1 MRLLHA
7 ATLTTPDPEA
17 AAARYARWLDY
28 QIVERGVVGA
38 DLAASWGAPSAEGG
52 DYVVCRPASGAAV
65 FIRFIAG
72 EPHPDYAP
80 LRTFGWAAIE
90 ICVQDTL
97 AAHARM
103 SQPDCPFEVIGP
115 PRELDGMPMIFPM
128 QVKGPDGEIVYLT
141 QIRSDPPGM
150 ALPRAESPIDRL
162 FILVLACSD
171 ISASAAW
178 LQGALG
184 VDVGPVMA
192 ITYTMLAQA
201 FDMPIEIK
209 HPIATATHQGDCFL
223 ELDQYPQ
230 AAIARPHHEAN
241 LRPGVA
247 LASFLH
253 PDLASVARSW
263 ITPPVAR
270 PGPFYDGRL
279 VGTLSGPDETLIE
292 LIQA

>member
-1 MRLLHA
+1 MRLLRA
-7 ATLTTPDPEA
+7 ATLTTPDPEIT
-17 AAARYARWLDY
+17 AARYARWLDY
-28 QIVERGVVGA
+28 DVVERGQVSA
-38 DLAASWGAPSAEGG
+38 DLAHSWNAPASEGRA
-52 DYVVCRPASGAAV
+52 YVVCRPASGAAV
-65 FIRFIAG
+65 FLRFVAG
-72 EPHPDYAP
+72 DPHPDYAP
-80 LRTFGWAAIE
+80 LRTFGWAAVE

-97 AAHARM
+97 ATHARM
-103 SQPDCPFEVIGP
+103 SESDCPFEIIGP

-171 ISASAAW
+171 LTASARW

-201 FDMPIEIK
+201 FDLPVAVK

-223 ELDQYPQ
+223 ELDQYPY
-230 AAIARPHHEAN
+230 AAIARPGHADAVK
-241 LRPGVA
+241 PGVA
-247 LASFLH
+247 LATFLH
-253 PDLASVARSW
+253 PDLSSLSGWIAPPSVREG
-263 ITPPVAR
+263 VV
-270 PGPFYDGRL
+270 YEGRL

-292 LIQA
+292 LVQA

>member
-1 MRLLHA
+1 MRLLRA
-7 ATLTTPDPEA
+7 ATLTTPDPEVT
-17 AAARYARWLDY
+17 AARYARWLDY
-28 QIVERGVVGA
+28 DVVERGVVSA
-38 DLAASWGAPSAEGG
+38 DLAASWAAPASEGR
-52 DYVVCRPASGAAV
+52 DYVICRPTSGAAV
-65 FIRFIAG
+65 FIRFVAG
-72 EPHPDYAP
+72 EPHPEYAP

-97 AAHARM
+97 ATHARM
-103 SQPDCPFEVIGP
+103 SEPDCPFEVIGP

-150 ALPRAESPIDRL
+150 ALPRAESAIDRL

-171 ISASAAW
+171 LATSARW

-184 VDVGPVMA
+184 VDVGPMMA

-201 FDMPIEIK
+201 FDLPIEVK

-223 ELDQYPQ
+223 ELDQYPS
-230 AAIARPHHEAN
+230 AAIARPGHAGA
-241 LRPGVA
+241 LKPGVA
-247 LASFLH
+247 LATFLH
-253 PDLASVARSW
+253 PDLSSVSGW
-263 ITPPVAR
+263 IAPPSVREGAL
-270 PGPFYDGRL
+270 YEGRL

-292 LIQA
+292 LVQA

>member
-1 MRLLHA
+1 MRLLRA

-17 AAARYARWLDY
+17 TAARYSRWLDY
-28 QIVERGVVGA
+28 SVVERGVVSN
-38 DLAASWGAPSAEGG
+38 DLAASWNAPASEGRA
-52 DYVVCRPASGAAV
+52 YVVCRPASGAAV
-65 FIRFIAG
+65 FIRFVAG

-90 ICVQDTL
+90 ICVEDTL
-97 AAHARM
+97 ATYARM
-103 SQPDCPFEVIGP
+103 SAPDCPFEVIGP

-128 QVKGPDGEIVYLT
+128 QVRGPDGEIVYLT

-150 ALPRAESPIDRL
+150 ALPRAESAIDRL

-171 ISASAAW
+171 LAASARW

-184 VDVGPVMA
+184 VDVSPVMA

-201 FDMPIEIK
+201 FDLPLEVK

-223 ELDQYPQ
+223 ELDQYP
-230 AAIARPHHEAN
+230 AAAVERPGHSGA
-241 LRPGVA
+241 LKPGVA
-247 LASFLH
+247 LATFLH
-253 PDLASVARSW
+253 PDLSSVSGW
-263 ITPPVAR
+263 IAPPSVREGAV
-270 PGPFYDGRL
+270 YEGRL

-292 LIQA
+292 LVQA

>member
-1 MRLLHA
+1 MRLLRA

-17 AAARYARWLDY
+17 TAARYAGWLDY
-28 QIVERGVVGA
+28 SVVERGVVSA
-38 DLAASWGAPSAEGG
+38 DLAASWAAPASEGRV
-52 DYVVCRPASGAAV
+52 YVVCRPDSGAAV
-65 FIRFIAG
+65 FIRFVAG

-90 ICVQDTL
+90 ICVEDTL
-97 AAHARM
+97 ATYARM
-103 SQPDCPFEVIGP
+103 SAPDCPFEVIGP

-150 ALPRAESPIDRL
+150 ALPRAESAIDRL

-171 ISASAAW
+171 LAASARW

-184 VDVGPVMA
+184 VDVSPVMA

-201 FDMPIEIK
+201 FDLPLEVK

-223 ELDQYPQ
+223 ELDQYP
-230 AAIARPHHEAN
+230 AAAVERPAHGGA
-241 LRPGVA
+241 LKPGVA
-247 LASFLH
+247 LATFLH
-253 PDLASVARSW
+253 PDLSLVSGWIAPPSVREG
-263 ITPPVAR
+263 VL
-270 PGPFYDGRL
+270 YEGRL

-292 LIQA
+292 LVQA